1 MGALSEDLLSPVASH
16 VYEWLKRKQLSAF
29 HARPLCIVYHN
40 VCVIVCIVLLCVSVF
55 YVLSSPSFHPLL
67 MPGNN
72 M

>member
-1 MGALSEDLLSPVASH
+1 MTSH
-16 VYEWLKRKQLSAF
+16 VYEWLKQKQLSAF
-29 HARPLCIVYHN
+29 HARPLCIVYCN
-40 VCVIVCIVLLCVSVF
+40 VCVIVCIVLLCVSEF